1 MALLYFS
8 FGEVDLRHISFPS
21 MSVSGSHVAA
31 VAAPF
36 VETGEALWQL
46 FLDGRP
52 L

>member
-21 MSVSGSHVAA
+21 MPVSGSH